1 MNLKSH
7 AKNLLG
13 TRRYHQLV
21 RWVRDHLYGWH
32 SRYYAEYGEDSIV
45 NCYLHY
51 KRNGFYV
58 DVGAFHPKRL
68 SSTYYFYKNQK
79 WRGIIIEPNP
89 VNCELFRKKRGRDIV
104 VNQGASIQEAVLKY
118 YMFEDASQ
126 NTFSEEF
133 KNDRVAEKMEVTESR
148 EIKVSPLS
156 EIIAKNIPSG
166 VSVDYMNVDVE
177 GLDLTVLQS
186 NDWEKY
192 RPKVI
197 TVEDISFDIERP
209 NLSEIYLFLKSKNYK
224 LKSVSHITL
233 IFVANEFE

>member
-1 MNLKSH
+1 
-7 AKNLLG
+7 
-13 TRRYHQLV
+13 
-21 RWVRDHLYGWH
+21 
-32 SRYYAEYGEDSIV
+32 
-45 NCYLHY
+45 
-51 KRNGFYV
+51 
-58 DVGAFHPKRL
+58 
-68 SSTYYFYKNQK
+68 
-79 WRGIIIEPNP
+79 
-89 VNCELFRKKRGRDIV
+89 
-104 VNQGASIQEAVLKY
+104 
-118 YMFEDASQ
+118 MFEDASQ

-166 VSVDYMNVDVE
+166 VSIDYMNVDVE

-209 NLSEIYLFLKSKNYK
+209 DLSEIYLFLRSKNYK
-224 LKSVSHITL
+224 
-233 IFVANEFE
+233 